1 MKKIRTVLSS
11 GLLPGGLL
19 FLIVAGVVFS
29 PTAVAETIAVIG
41 TGRVGSALGP
51 RFAEI
56 GYTVVYGSRTP
67 EAERVQRLVA
77 RTGEDA
83 AAASQRE
90 AAQAAELIMLA
101 VPWDATEQVIKNLG
115 DLDGKIIMDATNA
128 IDMADDGMLELSVDS
143 SAGELIQSWAP
154 GAFVVKTFNNVN
166 DSVMADPSTIDGPV
180 TVPLAG
186 NNAAAKARVREIVTA
201 LGFPTVDAGP
211 IRIARVLEGMV
222 VLKLVPM
229 FEGRHAERW
238 EYYFR
243 PHPQESDVEPPAE

>member
-1 MKKIRTVLSS
+1 MNKKSVVVRLLLTFIVGSGFLSTV
-11 GLLPGGLL
+11 
-19 FLIVAGVVFS
+19 
-29 PTAVAETIAVIG
+29 TATAETIAVLG

-51 RFAEI
+51 RFAEL
-56 GYTVVYGSRTP
+56 GHTVVYGSRTP
-67 EAERVQRLVA
+67 EAERVQRLVE
-77 RTGEDA
+77 RTGADA

-90 AAQAAELIMLA
+90 AAEQAELIMLA
-101 VPWDATEQVIKNLG
+101 VPWVATEQVIKNLG
-115 DLDGKIIMDATNA
+115 NLDGKIIMDATNA
-128 IDMADDGMLELSVDS
+128 IDMGDDGMLQMAVDS

-154 GAFVVKTFNNVN
+154 NAFVVKTFNNIN
-166 DSVMADPSTIDGPV
+166 DSIMANPTAIDGPV

-201 LGFPTVDAGP
+201 MGFHTVDAGP

-229 FEGRHAERW
+229 FEGRHADRW

-243 PHPQESDVEPPAE
+243 PHPQTSDIEPPAE